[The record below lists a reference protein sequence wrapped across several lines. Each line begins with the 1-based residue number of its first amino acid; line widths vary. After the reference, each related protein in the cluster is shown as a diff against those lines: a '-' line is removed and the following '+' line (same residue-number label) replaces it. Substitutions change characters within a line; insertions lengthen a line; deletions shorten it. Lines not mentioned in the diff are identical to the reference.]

1 MATIREVL
9 NWMESLAPR
18 SMQESYDNSGLLV
31 GDDTQPVKGV
41 LVSLDCTE
49 EIVDEAVR
57 KGCNLIVSHHPIVFG
72 GLKKITGS
80 NYVERTV
87 IKAIQN
93 GIALYAIH
101 TNLDNYRFGVN
112 EEIGR
117 RLGLVNLKILAPAKG
132 KLLKLMVFVPKTH
145 ATDLANALFQA
156 GAGHIG
162 EYDQCS
168 FATQG
173 IGTFRPSSAANPFI
187 GEAGKRE
194 EVEELKVETILP
206 AYKLPTVLTAMKQ
219 AHPYE
224 EVAYDVVA
232 LENENQYEG
241 SGMVGELETEM
252 DLMDFLNQVKETFSC
267 GVIRYTQPV
276 KRQIK
281 RVAFCGGS
289 GSFLLAHAKR
299 EKADVFITGDY
310 KYHDFFDA
318 ENQLVIADVGHYES
332 EQFTIDLIGRILKE
346 KFTTFAVHLTEINT
360 NPIKYL

>member
-9 NWMESLAPR
+9 SWMESLAPR
-18 SMQESYDNSGLLV
+18 GMQESYDNSGLLV
-31 GDDTQPVKGV
+31 GDDAQTVTGV

-57 KGCNLIVSHHPIVFG
+57 KGCNLIVSHHPIVFS

-87 IKAIQN
+87 IKAIQH

-112 EEIGR
+112 EEIGK
-117 RLGLVNLKILAPAKG
+117 RLGLTNLKILAPAKG
-132 KLLKLMVFVPKTH
+132 KLLKLIVFVPKTH
-145 ATDLANALFQA
+145 ATELADALFGA
-156 GAGHIG
+156 GAGQIG

-168 FATQG
+168 FKTTG
-173 IGTFRPSSAANPFI
+173 TGTFRPSESTNPFI
-187 GEAGKRE
+187 GKPGNQEKVE
-194 EVEELKVETILP
+194 EVRLETILP
-206 AYKLPTVLTAMKQ
+206 AYRLHAVLGAMQ
-219 AHPYE
+219 SAHPYE
-224 EVAYDVVA
+224 EVAYDVLA
-232 LENENQYEG
+232 LENANQYEG
-241 SGMVGELETEM
+241 AGIVGELETEM
-252 DLMDFLNQVKETFSC
+252 DIMDFLNQVKETFSC
-267 GVIRYTQPV
+267 GVVRYTKPIKQ
-276 KRQIK
+276 QIK
-281 RVAFCGGS
+281 RVAVCGGS
-289 GSFLLAHAKR
+289 GSFLLPHAKR

-318 ENQLVIADVGHYES
+318 ENQLVIADIGHYES